1 LVVLGAADSSAQFL
15 ARPQVMLGREVA
27 RGRSKTVSI
36 VWESPVESGLWT
48 VRWVQVGGDAVSA
61 SKIEY
66 RNVVVPD
73 VVQHRV
79 FNATLSGLTAGL
91 PFNYDILLDDRV
103 VFSSA
108 AMAPRSADQ
117 PFRMVAFGNPGDG
130 SRNLKTLAYRTYE
143 LRPDFLMLIG
153 NIVPSQ
159 GKMTDYI
166 NRIWPT
172 MNTNQAATTVGA
184 PILRST
190 LTVAV
195 PGPNDTGTRDLR
207 LVPDALAFYPYWIQP
222 DNGPR
227 KVIPILGRST
237 ALRIAAGPSFGR
249 GGTFSF
255 NYGNAHVTVLDSSF
269 GGQWSTD
276 AELRQWLVADLTRAS
291 KAKWRFV
298 ALAGSPYASSTKA
311 SVSPVRALAK
321 VFDRFH
327 VDLVISSDQRNY
339 QRSYPISA
347 AGLDKAFDGKLK
359 RRAKGP
365 IYLVSGAA
373 VDEPGDA
380 ILDAKHR
387 LPFTARFAAIA
398 SMTAIDVSGNTL
410 LLRQI
415 DTYGNE
421 IDRIRLEK

>member
-1 LVVLGAADSSAQFL
+1 LVAFGAANGSAQFL

-48 VRWVQVGGDAVSA
+48 VRWVQARGEAISA

-66 RNVVVPD
+66 RNVAVPD
-73 VVQHRV
+73 ITPHRV
-79 FNATLSGLTAGL
+79 FNATLSGLAAGL

-108 AMAPRSADQ
+108 AMAPKSAEQ
-117 PFRMVAFGNPGDG
+117 PFRIVAFGNPADG
-130 SRNLKTLAYRTYE
+130 SRNLKSLVYRTYE
-143 LRPDFLMLIG
+143 LRPDFLMLVG

-159 GKMTDYI
+159 GKMTDYM
-166 NRIWPT
+166 NRFWPT

-195 PGPNDTGTRDLR
+195 PGPNDTRARDLR

-227 KVIPILGRST
+227 KVMPILGRTT
-237 ALRIAAGPSFGR
+237 ALRNAAGPSFGR

-255 NYGNAHVTVLDSSF
+255 EYGNAHVTVLDSGF
-269 GGQWSTD
+269 GGQWSSD
-276 AELRQWLVADLTRAS
+276 VELRQWLEADLARAS

-298 ALAGSPYASSTKA
+298 ALAGSPYASATKA
-311 SVSPVRALAK
+311 TVSPVRALAK
-321 VFDRFH
+321 DFDRLH
-327 VDLVISSDQRNY
+327 VDLVISSEQQNY

-347 AGLDKAFDGKLK
+347 AGIDKSFDGKLK

-365 IYLVSGAA
+365 IYIVSGAA

-387 LPFTARFAAIA
+387 LPFTARFVAVP
-398 SMTAIDVSGNTL
+398 SLTTVDVAGGTL

-421 IDRIRLEK
+421 IDRIRIEK